1 MATKKKKTTANILDS
16 IQKAGAAAAG
26 TASTLKTGGAKAV
39 TTAAKTKNDKPKTVS
54 QGTYAS
60 KSSVGGQRSSALKKQ
75 SALKSANTP
84 RWKSSTVEL
93 KGAEGARRFLAR
105 NYDMQFT
112 PEYFANNKRYSEL
125 YLKGEKN
132 MTALE
137 LAETMDMS
145 RRVQAGEN
153 YRTRMG
159 GGTFAAG
166 DQSFGAN
173 DSANSVRDSR
183 QWAEFI
189 KKADETDIAEVIKTW
204 QANLDAAGGAESD
217 YGKRTAQDLEELKK
231 YAVSTYTSFA
241 DQQVKDLQ
249 GQVSNYQRQLEQLQ
263 MGDQFRADAQR
274 ALRAIDSGS
283 NDAITLVQTD
293 PTLRSLTDFDTLRQ
307 RYNDDGDLYAALYDR
322 IYNIAQGN
330 AGKKEESVQLA
341 DEKSAVER
349 QLKEAT
355 ENYDNLKLTD
365 YYRALGNAGGAENF
379 SVDPYQYATPY
390 QWTDPTSGIT
400 ETRYQY
406 NTPTLAQMID
416 DQENVAQEYRRA
428 VGAGGAAL
436 SAQDI
441 DLVRFMTDD
450 EILQY
455 KNVYGSEGADAAQEW
470 FDRIMRDEL
479 LMRQTQ
485 EQIEQTVAFTED
497 KPIIANAAQ
506 FATNQLANMQ
516 DKADLIRTLLGGEP
530 SAVNQFREIT
540 NAITGT
546 TMENTKEATAWANFN
561 LFGNEVNPFV
571 FLEQAGYAAGNE
583 ALNKI
588 LYGPLSPHTMALDS
602 AASGFVDSYRER
614 GDTGAAALT
623 AIANYLSEYY
633 SEKAGDKL
641 LGGADELASPKDIIK
656 YLGAN
661 TGGEALEEVLSFV
674 GSTAGETIAG
684 RATGA
689 GSPIEDEFKY
699 LTNNGYSSEQA
710 RAIIAKKY
718 GFEALEQGIV
728 GGISGFG
735 MSGGNVAIN
744 SAGQNLENRSIGKK
758 IIDSKNAAHI
768 IEMGLQSEDPSV
780 QRISEKLLDKLSSGE
795 PDAKPTETAAEMQY
809 VAEAVANENQ
819 NGKVSKRKQE
829 KEALEKAR
837 QQKVER
843 AKAGELKGDYKGS
856 RAKLGKLYKKVL
868 GALDVKV
875 DASADVM
882 RSVLK
887 DKLAKLGETPAD
899 EVIDAIVA
907 VAKVNGVT
915 KDDLDLAWIQGERN
929 GVIKD
934 IIQGYDKSGLAEAR
948 ERAMLFRQATQRE
961 ITDKDI
967 KAVEKAGSELN
978 EAVAQKENKSVVQV
992 SETGETSYTTEEGEV
1007 IAAKVESFATN
1018 DSGELVAVMDGAQVP
1033 VDHVQAA
1040 DDAESTLLARAAGL
1054 KDAEAATA
1062 MYEDYDNTQDVDS
1075 YTRGF
1080 EAVYNNAI
1088 IGRPELKVRQLKLAS
1103 GLTDAQFTDAYR
1115 LGSENAAARQ
1125 PRPALKTGGKV
1136 TFAGD
1141 LKQRMAGLDA
1151 NQKSAVNA
1159 LKRFAE
1165 IGGVNIEF
1173 FESTADEEGSY
1184 KKFVNGSYNPA
1195 TNTISIDIHAGKD
1208 STDDIASYALL
1219 RVAGHELTHYIKAQN
1234 TEGYTTLQE
1243 FVFDELA
1250 KRGETTLDELIASKM
1265 EQQPDL
1271 SYADAAEEVVADGC
1285 EMMLR
1290 DSTVAQR
1297 LAETNRGLF
1306 NRIRSW
1312 LRNFAQSVRRA
1323 FQGVSAH
1330 SDEAKLLEKVEGLQK
1345 VWDDALVKAI
1355 ENVRGVQHKPKS
1367 VSAAPSAASNT
1378 TAYTAEA
1385 HIDQRTDDSIAEQ
1398 EPFFNDF
1405 DDLRDIYAYNT
1416 AVSLWGDVTNS
1427 EAAQKVFVWES
1438 GTSQPDVLGQK
1449 RATTELIA
1457 KYKDKY
1463 KWTWDQMGKL
1473 LTRFTTSIEE
1483 GKPIPNTA
1491 NMKRLELM
1499 IDDALTNGYTDI
1511 AGIKVAPAKDYII
1524 GKAGIEGSL
1533 QNGMNNTE
1541 GTPDGV
1547 EWGEYVTGI
1556 PESEAKFSM
1565 RNTVEQRKN
1574 LIAIHNL
1581 TVDKLSK
1588 ALKLGGFPMPSIAIA
1603 KDNIGHQNFGDI
1615 SLVFGQ
1621 STIDPKANR
1630 KNKVYS
1636 ADAWTPTFPRIEYEA
1651 DANVEKRIRS
1661 TLDKLGSRMEN
1672 HLNEQ
1677 MKRVIYGIDEYLN
1690 RFEGEAGF
1698 IDYVMRNYGVKAA
1711 FLEDQG
1717 QHVDI
1722 VKVEKPV
1729 GKTFSE
1735 KAAAD
1740 YQKAIELFGK
1750 DMENISRIPLSEIR
1764 EKYGAELEDIRPG
1777 ITKSAMRMSGFIRHV
1792 IEYQQSANQEIRYE
1806 MVDDY
1811 GATERWIDD
1820 NMDKQAFEAWIKQ
1833 LFGGIEGNSGVYN
1846 NKPLFTDSGNR
1857 RSFSS
1862 THMPVSVEN
1871 IAKAMATQGN
1881 TKNISGF
1888 NGIKSVRAATAR
1900 TFKDV
1905 SEMHQYENRIQN
1917 RTEAET
1923 ESLNTE
1929 LDNRLYGLIHEVL
1942 GEKYPNGN
1950 SGTDHAF
1957 SLEYAYAMDSLGE
1970 VFLEMAE
1977 SKYNTTSIKS
1987 TLSKYG
1993 YHVSDGTAE
2002 VIKQLFD
2009 DTAIMPVNIY
2019 EAKPERAVG
2028 FDEVRYAVVP
2038 SDMDAE
2044 VRAEL
2049 EKVVSDVRE
2058 YTPGDENSRLEVLNS
2073 RSDTKF
2079 SRRAGNKNVYTMTR
2093 EQYNRFGW
2101 TTKNDILSPEE
2112 VSEIEHRNRKDF
2124 NGKNPGVRT
2133 KDGLWAL
2140 PIGEEHGID
2149 NVIAVT
2155 DMKFGNPRIERVY
2168 RIYSDDE
2175 NYNEKVRD
2183 EIYGIEAAY
2192 GRESIKY
2199 AETVLE
2205 SRSVLAYSREDY
2217 LHLYEDR
2224 GYMGGEGRRSSQ
2236 VDTQA
2241 GELQERSG
2249 RETSAYKNGPV
2260 DEKFSTRTDNLTD
2273 RGILAAAFENVAQ
2286 NENERDFLKRYKGK
2300 IKDLYDLQSQLTSV
2314 RKDIKDLMFTA
2325 GKRPPDYK
2333 ARLAELN
2340 GKANALAEAIN
2351 RVDKRLLGFESAK
2364 PLRDVLARE
2373 RAKVEKEGAA
2383 KRKAMR
2389 EARAETELRHR
2400 IRNLADD
2407 FNRRLKSPT
2416 ERRYIPS
2423 NMVQLIVKVQE
2434 LVDTRSGRERDQE
2447 KASEKLAEI
2456 HRMYARYK
2464 EDSMYSFVHDETI
2477 DKMLLNLANKTAG
2490 KNIYQLN
2497 KEDLKMVY
2505 ETMKGLRKQVTDA
2518 AKLKS
2523 KAYSADMFKTGKQMF
2538 RDTQEAAPLLR
2549 GVAGDYIN
2557 WQLTPD
2563 KFFSRLA
2570 GHKKGS
2576 AWMEV
2581 AKSFSDGTQKM
2592 LEIQRDAY
2600 YHFRKWTESKEFD
2613 KLGSLKDSDLIDIG
2627 LKDASGKPVKVT
2639 RGMMLEVYMHLQ
2651 NEDNIA
2657 GFMYGGFSVPQ
2668 MKKYYA
2674 GKVAESYGT
2683 GSINTVGTSVE
2694 LAELA
2699 EKLRDPDLTDEQRAE
2714 IEQQMEEAEARGM
2727 DSINR
2732 MRQTIE
2738 SKLTAWDRGLIE
2750 AVHEWNDVK
2759 SRNYINDVTMDM
2771 YDIKRAQVENYY
2783 PIRRDTAF
2791 VNTDFESI
2799 SRNMNL
2805 ENWGALKERVKS
2817 RAPILLGDIAFTVDN
2832 SVKQTSKYV
2841 GYVRAQRDFN
2851 KLYNV
2856 RLPDTAGGSVKKIVA
2871 TKFGTGDRSGGA
2883 SGTQYIENYIGSIT
2897 GSRKSES
2904 DFLTVI
2910 RRNLPR
2916 ATMSLNFRVGLS
2928 QISAL
2933 PKAAAEVGWK
2943 NLAEGMANG
2952 GAKAIFSKKAREELA
2967 RKNAWFWQRYQGEGG
2982 QREFADAKGGRGAI
2996 DRAWNAAD
3004 DFTRGWLLNLNQ
3016 KVDVATTAAMWSS
3029 AEAWVRNN
3037 RRDLARGSEAFE
3049 NAVNEKYTD
3058 ILRNTQAA
3066 NTVSERSDLARGSG
3080 GINSILTM
3088 YKSEAFANFNIL
3100 YDSVARL
3107 KKYADDLK
3115 EGKNGVTKADVKKAR
3130 WQLANSITSVV
3141 IASSVLNAVIKL
3153 GVNAIFS
3160 NMSGYRDD
3168 EDEITAASIAG
3179 SIGKE
3184 MLNDAAGMVAVG
3196 SIVYDAV
3203 AAVVFDETYYGPSYA
3218 VLDDFTTATKATI
3231 NYLNDEDKTV
3241 EDFAKAAEKVGKSAF
3256 NMLGI
3261 PANNAKRQVEGLVN
3275 TIRDIAAGRPF
3286 SFEASAQRSNS
3297 TNYSR
3302 MLSASLKGNEEK
3314 YTQVFAEL
3322 MAGGMEENDVYSR
3335 YRGVLKDAY
3344 QDGDVSREQALKLL
3358 VSHGGKTEDEA
3369 YWLADEW
3376 DYEGDGN
3383 YSKYGDI
3390 RTALAAGNQTE
3401 AEAAIAELIE
3411 HGTKAESIASE
3422 MSKVYNNGESTTILT
3437 LQLRPGGLYT
3447 PSKPKGSE
3455 DDFDAYF
3462 EALLSGRDTRE
3473 EVKRLRSLGY
3483 TTKNIM
3489 TALNNAFGNKQSY
3502 RFARMVSYNPTE
3514 AAILEERILD
3524 AYVVLGLNREKERV
3538 WIHENWTMPEEE

>member
-1 MATKKKKTTANILDS
+1 MAVKKKKNTVSSITNI
-16 IQKAGAAAAG
+16 AGVVSKNAASAAASSPVG
-26 TASTLKTGGAKAV
+26 
-39 TTAAKTKNDKPKTVS
+39 KTVS
-54 QGTYAS
+54 KSATTPKKTVK
-60 KSSVGGQRSSALKKQ
+60 KSSGSNALKIIGSGTPTTGTAATQKVQ
-75 SALKSANTP
+75 SWMEKAQSLYTAQNSDAKYTRDYFTSAVGSEMDDLFKVDKKTATPMQAAKNIDIMLKLQAGINYRAGRGEEPDYAPGDALFGLNDT
-84 RWKSSTVEL
+84 
-93 KGAEGARRFLAR
+93 
-105 NYDMQFT
+105 
-112 PEYFANNKRYSEL
+112 ANNELFKREVDTWMERVYAGKDGKEIQEVLDYWQNSMAEDTDNSDHKKRLSEL
-125 YLKGEKN
+125 YDTLN
-132 MTALE
+132 
-137 LAETMDMS
+137 
-145 RRVQAGEN
+145 
-153 YRTRMG
+153 
-159 GGTFAAG
+159 
-166 DQSFGAN
+166 
-173 DSANSVRDSR
+173 
-183 QWAEFI
+183 
-189 KKADETDIAEVIKTW
+189 
-204 QANLDAAGGAESD
+204 D
-217 YGKRTAQDLEELKK
+217 YGIKNYSVLAN
-231 YAVSTYTSFA
+231 
-241 DQQVKDLQ
+241 QQVKDLQ
-249 GQVSNYQRQLEQLQ
+249 GQVDAKQKRIDSITGQVS
-263 MGDQFRADAQR
+263 DADAAR
-274 ALRAIDSGS
+274 KALNMAYSGADLVS
-283 NDAITLVQTD
+283 LVENDDNLRRIVGYDYMRNAGMQDPDQLYDAIYGTLERRANYKAEDYSKILDELNSYQT
-293 PTLRSLTDFDTLRQ
+293 
-307 RYNDDGDLYAALYDR
+307 
-322 IYNIAQGN
+322 
-330 AGKKEESVQLA
+330 
-341 DEKSAVER
+341 
-349 QLKEAT
+349 QLKEAG
-355 ENYDNLKLTD
+355 ENRANLMTAEKYARMLGQDWVTSASKRFDAPDYQYREDVVMQTDQGYVAPYRLNKATLDQIVENPDAVIAQLDLYQNGAAVNDGTRNIADLAKQMKPEEIELYKAISYHDGEEAAQAYFDHLTPELNKRVSTQIAQD
-365 YYRALGNAGGAENF
+365 TAAFTDEHKILGSVYSFGWNTLGAIGSAAAAARRSE
-379 SVDPYQYATPY
+379 DPYDPSLQFKVM
-390 QWTDPTSGIT
+390 TDTAR
-400 ETRYQY
+400 ETVS
-406 NTPTLAQMID
+406 
-416 DQENVAQEYRRA
+416 E
-428 VGAGGAAL
+428 
-436 SAQDI
+436 DI
-441 DLVRFMTDD
+441 DSEVLRWLYDVGMSTGDTLTTQLFGGPFGSAIMGMGAMGNTYQDA
-450 EILQY
+450 LQRTG
-455 KNVYGSEGADAAQEW
+455 NADAALVEGLAVGMLEW
-470 FDRIMRDEL
+470 MTEKISWGKL
-479 LMRQTQ
+479 GQTGDLTSALSKAKY
-485 EQIEQTVAFTED
+485 IGKNIVTETAEEG
-497 KPIIANAAQ
+497 I
-506 FATNQLANMQ
+506 
-516 DKADLIRTLLGGEP
+516 
-530 SAVNQFREIT
+530 SAVGGDLLQILIEGQQSEI
-540 NAITGT
+540 
-546 TMENTKEATAWANFN
+546 
-561 LFGNEVNPFV
+561 
-571 FLEQAGYAAGNE
+571 
-583 ALNKI
+583 
-588 LYGPLSPHTMALDS
+588 LSRLK
-602 AASGFVDSYRER
+602 
-614 GDTGAAALT
+614 
-623 AIANYLSEYY
+623 YY
-633 SEKAGDKL
+633 
-641 LGGADELASPKDIIK
+641 KD
-656 YLGAN
+656 
-661 TGGEALEEVLSFV
+661 
-674 GSTAGETIAG
+674 
-684 RATGA
+684 
-689 GSPIEDEFKY
+689 
-699 LTNNGYSSEQA
+699 NGYSESEA
-710 RAIIAKKY
+710 MSKVAM
-718 GFEALEQGIV
+718 EQTKAFLLDAAA
-728 GGISGFG
+728 GGLTGG
-735 MSGGNVAIN
+735 VLSGGNVALN

-758 IIDSKNAAHI
+758 IIDSKNAARI
-768 IEMGLQSEDPSV
+768 IEMGLQSEDTSV

-837 QQKVER
+837 QEKVER

-875 DASADVM
+875 DESAQKV
-882 RSVLK
+882 RENLK
-887 DKLAKLGETPAD
+887 QRLTDLGDMQID
-899 EVIDAIVA
+899 EVIDAVVA
-907 VAKVNGVT
+907 VAKGESVT
-915 KDDLDLAWIQGERN
+915 SEQFDLVQAASERN
-929 GVIKD
+929 GVIND
-934 IIQGYDKSGLAEAR
+934 VIQGYDKSGLAEAR

-961 ITDKDI
+961 ITDEDI

-978 EAVAQKENKSVVQV
+978 EAVAQKENKPVVQV

-1080 EAVYNNAI
+1080 EAVYNNAM

-1115 LGSENAAARQ
+1115 LGSEYAAARQ

-1173 FESTADEEGSY
+1173 FESTADEKGSY
-1184 KKFVNGSYNPA
+1184 KKFANGSYNPA

-1234 TEGYTTLQE
+1234 TEGYTALQE

-1250 KRGETTLDELIASKM
+1250 KRDETTLDELIAAKM

-1355 ENVRGVQHKPKS
+1355 ENVRGVQHKPKG
-1367 VSAAPSAASNT
+1367 VSAAPSTASNT

-1449 RATTELIA
+1449 RTTTELIA

-1473 LTRFTTSIEE
+1473 LTMFTTSIEE

-1533 QNGMNNTE
+1533 QNGMKNTE

-1556 PESEAKFSM
+1556 PES
-1565 RNTVEQRKN
+1565 
-1574 LIAIHNL
+1574 
-1581 TVDKLSK
+1581 
-1588 ALKLGGFPMPSIAIA
+1588 AIA
-1603 KDNIGHQNFGDI
+1603 SETADAKYSPRVSGSKYDYTKPFAEQVDDWLNNKIPERDTLLVGGMPKVLQNIGFAKVPLVFDQKHMRMILGNPKNADHDLGKEFMKRLPDYIENPVAIIENADHPEDGVIMIVAGENTNTNGNRIVGYINVNEGGQINGISIDAIRLKTVHSRSDAITKLENAIKKEESGNVGVYYWNKKEAFTYIEPGQAQGLGRSLKDGFIHSINENGSPVKPRIKIQTDTSQFRRWFKGSVVKNPDGTPKVMYHGTSRYGFSIFDTYNSRYGLMGMGSYFTDNREVAEGYTAKGKGSTPGVYSVYLSIKNPIDMDAVAGNSLAQKWRDYFDDYLAPDDKITGDMTNEQILRVIEGALRYEDVTMSEAAEMFTGFYESNGFDGITHIGGKRYGGKDGPNHRVYIAFEPTQIKSATDNIGAF
-1615 SLVFGQ
+1615 
-1621 STIDPKANR
+1621 DP
-1630 KNKVYS
+1630 
-1636 ADAWTPTFPRIEYEA
+1636 
-1651 DANVEKRIRS
+1651 
-1661 TLDKLGSRMEN
+1661 
-1672 HLNEQ
+1672 
-1677 MKRVIYGIDEYLN
+1677 
-1690 RFEGEAGF
+1690 
-1698 IDYVMRNYGVKAA
+1698 
-1711 FLEDQG
+1711 
-1717 QHVDI
+1717 
-1722 VKVEKPV
+1722 
-1729 GKTFSE
+1729 
-1735 KAAAD
+1735 
-1740 YQKAIELFGK
+1740 
-1750 DMENISRIPLSEIR
+1750 
-1764 EKYGAELEDIRPG
+1764 
-1777 ITKSAMRMSGFIRHV
+1777 
-1792 IEYQQSANQEIRYE
+1792 
-1806 MVDDY
+1806 
-1811 GATERWIDD
+1811 
-1820 NMDKQAFEAWIKQ
+1820 
-1833 LFGGIEGNSGVYN
+1833 
-1846 NKPLFTDSGNR
+1846 
-1857 RSFSS
+1857 
-1862 THMPVSVEN
+1862 
-1871 IAKAMATQGN
+1871 
-1881 TKNISGF
+1881 
-1888 NGIKSVRAATAR
+1888 
-1900 TFKDV
+1900 
-1905 SEMHQYENRIQN
+1905 
-1917 RTEAET
+1917 
-1923 ESLNTE
+1923 
-1929 LDNRLYGLIHEVL
+1929 
-1942 GEKYPNGN
+1942 
-1950 SGTDHAF
+1950 DH
-1957 SLEYAYAMDSLGE
+1957 
-1970 VFLEMAE
+1970 
-1977 SKYNTTSIKS
+1977 
-1987 TLSKYG
+1987 
-1993 YHVSDGTAE
+1993 
-2002 VIKQLFD
+2002 
-2009 DTAIMPVNIY
+2009 PNIY
-2019 EAKPERAVG
+2019 
-2028 FDEVRYAVVP
+2028 Y
-2038 SDMDAE
+2038 
-2044 VRAEL
+2044 
-2049 EKVVSDVRE
+2049 
-2058 YTPGDENSRLEVLNS
+2058 
-2073 RSDTKF
+2073 
-2079 SRRAGNKNVYTMTR
+2079 
-2093 EQYNRFGW
+2093 
-2101 TTKNDILSPEE
+2101 
-2112 VSEIEHRNRKDF
+2112 
-2124 NGKNPGVRT
+2124 
-2133 KDGLWAL
+2133 
-2140 PIGEEHGID
+2140 
-2149 NVIAVT
+2149 
-2155 DMKFGNPRIERVY
+2155 
-2168 RIYSDDE
+2168 
-2175 NYNEKVRD
+2175 
-2183 EIYGIEAAY
+2183 
-2192 GRESIKY
+2192 
-2199 AETVLE
+2199 
-2205 SRSVLAYSREDY
+2205 
-2217 LHLYEDR
+2217 
-2224 GYMGGEGRRSSQ
+2224 
-2236 VDTQA
+2236 
-2241 GELQERSG
+2241 
-2249 RETSAYKNGPV
+2249 
-2260 DEKFSTRTDNLTD
+2260 STRTDNLTD
-2273 RGILAAAFENVAQ
+2273 RDILAAAFENVAQ
-2286 NENERDFLKRYKGK
+2286 NDNERDFLKRYKGK

-2340 GKANALAEAIN
+2340 GKANTLAEAIN

-2523 KAYSADMFKTGKQMF
+2523 KAYNADMFETGKQMF

-2651 NEDNIA
+2651 NEDNIT

-2871 TKFGTGDRSGGA
+2871 TKFGTGERSGGA

-2916 ATMSLNFRVGLS
+2916 ATMSLNFRVGFS

-2933 PKAAAEVGWK
+2933 PKAAVEVGWK

-2982 QREFADAKGGRGAI
+2982 QREFADAKGGRGTI
-2996 DRAWNAAD
+2996 DRTWNWLD
-3004 DFTRGWLLNLNQ
+3004 DKTGGWLLNLNQ

-3037 RRDLARGSEAFE
+3037 RRDLRKGSEAFE

-3115 EGKNGVTKADVKKAR
+3115 DGKNGVTKADVSKAR

-3160 NMSGYRDD
+3160 NMSGYRDN

-3218 VLDDFTTATKATI
+3218 ALDDFTTATKATI

-3302 MLSASLKGNEEK
+3302 MLSASLKGNEKK

-3322 MAGGMEENDVYSR
+3322 MAGGMEENDIYSG
-3335 YRGVLKDAY
+3335 YRGALKDAY
-3344 QDGDVSREQALKLL
+3344 QDGDVSREQALELL
-3358 VSHGGKTEDEA
+3358 VSYGGKTEDEA

-3483 TTKNIM
+3483 TTNNIM
-3489 TALNNAFGNKQSY
+3489 TALNNAFGNKQNY